1 MHENSTGTLS
11 RRELLAAAAAGSL
24 GAMVISLK
32 PLSADATPDDVKTWL
47 AKTLPGTYQQG
58 KVTVS
63 APPIAENGNT
73 VPIGISV
80 DSPMTEQS
88 YVKTIALAADGNP
101 LPGVAVIHLSPA
113 NGQANVNFRIRL
125 AKTQTLTAVALMS
138 DGSLY
143 STTQLVKVTIGGC
156 GG

>member
-1 MHENSTGTLS
+1 VTNPSKIS
-11 RRELLAAAAAGSL
+11 RAELLAAAAAGGL
-24 GAMVISLK
+24 GAVFVSLV
-32 PLSADATPDDVKTWL
+32 PMSAEATPEDVKTWL
-47 AKTLPGTYQQG
+47 QKTLPGTYQQG
-58 KVTVS
+58 KITIS

-80 DSPMTEQS
+80 DSPMTDQS

-101 LPGVAVIHLSPA
+101 LPGVAVIHLTPA

-125 AKTQTLTAVALMS
+125 AQTQSIHAVAEMS

-143 STTQLVKVTIGGC
+143 TASQVIKVTIGGC

>member
-1 MHENSTGTLS
+1 MELHYKLS
-11 RRELLAAAAAGSL
+11 RREMISAAAAGGLAAAFVSL
-24 GAMVISLK
+24 VPI
-32 PLSADATPDDVKTWL
+32 SADASPEDVKTWL
-47 AKTLPGTYQQG
+47 AKVLPGTYQQG
-58 KVTVS
+58 KITIS

-80 DSPMTEQS
+80 DSPMTDQN

-101 LPGVAVIHLSPA
+101 LPGVALIHLTPA

-125 AKTQTLTAVALMS
+125 AKTQTITAVAEMS

-143 STTQLVKVTIGGC
+143 SASQLIKVTIGGC

>member
-1 MHENSTGTLS
+1 MEDISTGMMS
-11 RRELLAAAAAGSL
+11 RRDLLGAAAGVAL
-24 GAMVISLK
+24 ISLV
-32 PLSADATPDDVKTWL
+32 PVPADATPDDVKKWVG
-47 AKTLPGTYQQG
+47 AAIPGPYQSG
-58 KVTVS
+58 KVTIS

-80 DSPMTEQS
+80 DSPMTDQN
-88 YVKTIALAADGNP
+88 YVKTIAVAADGNP

-125 AKTQTLTAVALMS
+125 AQTQTITAVAQMS
-138 DGSLY
+138 DGTAY
-143 STTQLVKVTIGGC
+143 AATQLIKVTIGGC

>member
-1 MHENSTGTLS
+1 MASQSKIS
-11 RRELLAAAAAGSL
+11 RAELLAAAAAGGL
-24 GAMVISLK
+24 GAVFVSLV
-32 PLSADATPDDVKTWL
+32 PVSAEATPEDVKTWL
-47 AKTLPGTYQQG
+47 QKTLPGTYQTG
-58 KVTVS
+58 KITIS

-80 DSPMTEQS
+80 DSPMTDQS

-101 LPGVAVIHLSPA
+101 LPGVAVIHLTPA

-125 AKTQTLTAVALMS
+125 AQTQTIHAVAEMS

-143 STTQLVKVTIGGC
+143 AASQVIKVTIGGC